1 MTAPTRANGVYIAED
16 VIPAVKAGDTV
27 RAGQRI
33 ATFAPPDGTGCIEIG
48 WAAGPGSPSPIALQ
62 DGGGCAAWRTA
73 AGDNMSDLIHSLG
86 GPLGTCR
93 NQPIEGHY
101 P

>member
-1 MTAPTRANGVYIAED
+1 MLGELVARNILTTESNEAARIHCVPRTWDHNRVHRFPPRRIRHPED
-16 VIPAVKAGDTV
+16 G
-27 RAGQRI
+27 G
-33 ATFAPPDGTGCIEIG
+33 F
-48 WAAGPGSPSPIALQ
+48 Q
-62 DGGGCAAWRTA
+62 DGSGCAAWRTA

-86 GPLGTCR
+86 GPYGTCR